1 MSLLIYTFVFSL
13 KGVISC
19 LMTVVK
25 YIFHDG
31 KLCLKNKPLALIVS
45 QFAPQGGSEDALCSL
60 SDIILKGY

>member
-1 MSLLIYTFVFSL
+1 
-13 KGVISC
+13 
-19 LMTVVK
+19 MTVVK

-31 KLCLKNKPLALIVS
+31 KLCLKNKRLALIVN